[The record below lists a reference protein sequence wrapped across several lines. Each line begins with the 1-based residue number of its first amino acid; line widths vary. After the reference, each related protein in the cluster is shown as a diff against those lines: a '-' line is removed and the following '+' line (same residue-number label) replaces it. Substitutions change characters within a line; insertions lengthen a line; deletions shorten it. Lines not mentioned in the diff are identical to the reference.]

1 MWAAQIVH
9 NLNKLKLL
17 NIGRRSGIQTHVK
30 VKKVTSCWLK

>member
-9 NLNKLKLL
+9 NLNKL